1 MLAAALSVLGAIA
14 GIVLWFLK
22 RKSPL
27 QRNFEEIEYERRKRL
42 RDIDSWWLKRP

>member
-1 MLAAALSVLGAIA
+1 MITGILTVVGSLA
-14 GIVLWFLK
+14 GIVLWFMK

-42 RDIDSWWLKRP
+42 RDIDSWWTKRP

>member
-1 MLAAALSVLGAIA
+1 MITGILTVVGGLLGL
-14 GIVLWFLK
+14 IVWFLN

-42 RDIDSWWLKRP
+42 RDIDSWWTRRP